1 MAESYSVTAI
11 LSARDKNFSS
21 VFGSA
26 QSAADSLAQKLSS
39 GLGFGVLVGIG
50 QKAFSALTS
59 AASGFTNELE
69 STSAAWQTFEKNAS
83 MNGHLADDIA
93 STKKELQDFATQT
106 IYSASDM
113 ATTYAQLDAVGIAS
127 AESLVKGFGG
137 IASAAENP
145 AQAMKTLSQQGVQ
158 MAAKPKV
165 AWQDFKLMLEQT
177 PAGIAA
183 VAKEMDMSTAE
194 MVQAVQGGEIAT
206 NDFFNAVE
214 KVGTSDAFMEMATQ
228 YKTVSQAMDGLSET
242 VTNKLMPTFEKFQS
256 VGIKAVEGIIGAL
269 DGVDGEAIAGKIGS
283 VLDLAVIHFKRA
295 KVTIDKTWGELRK
308 SFEEAGIKMPEFNYG
323 SVKSV
328 LDDVSKKFRLLNKFI
343 RAHSKEI
350 AGLVKILPSLAGAFA
365 ALKIG
370 QKFGPDFIN
379 AGKALG
385 SFAGVFT
392 KTVGKG
398 QKMVSFFKGPFE
410 KIGGIVSKGA
420 GKAIGGA
427 SGLFDKFVP
436 SDTLLAL
443 IKSRVPQILG
453 PFGKLGSGIAGTAAN
468 ASKLFVSYMSKM
480 MSLALKVLAPGVLVG
495 AVLVGLGL
503 LYKTFQTQ
511 IDATLD
517 MVKEK
522 GPELITN
529 FVNGIT
535 AKIPE
540 LISTGAQLV
549 GKLLETITAL
559 APALINGGINL
570 IAALAGGVAAAAPT
584 LIPQAV
590 LLITTLA
597 TGIISN
603 IPRVI
608 AIGMNLLAG
617 LAQGIANSMPLIVQQ
632 ARNAIVG
639 FVKGVIAYGP
649 VILQYGVSILKS
661 LVLGII
667 SALPYIVEGAKE
679 AGKWFVDTIMNTDW
693 LKVGSDIINGIV
705 NGVKSGFTFI
715 KDAVTEAFSGEGTAE
730 EAGAQVQQQT
740 AESVVANTYVLTDAM
755 STAGD
760 EGIQAL
766 TDSLTSGSGVDV
778 SGIMGAIGMDGADAL
793 TEAMS
798 SIDLTGIGTEAS
810 GTVTTEFD
818 TGLAELSG
826 ITDNAGAQVIS
837 SLQQTGTQAVTTTR
851 QTTTKV
857 IAALKAGINP
867 AKAAG
872 KSVGAGF
879 AAGIRGETANASSA
893 GSAVKNSALSGMSGG
908 YGSAYSHGSN
918 IGQGLVDGMR
928 SKIAAAWAAAD
939 ELAAAADKAIH
950 ARAQIGSPS
959 KITIKYGGW
968 IAKGLAVGI
977 KNGVNGVVKQGKIL
991 IDKLYKQMKKSTKK
1005 LGGAKDA
1012 ASTYLKSFRSALQ
1025 DKAKSDLEYVESSL
1039 KKYRDVN
1046 KSYNATI
1053 TSLMKSYKT
1062 AYNNEID
1069 KIITSVSTKLTNLA
1083 NTYQTKYNNIINAQK
1098 DFRDTLRSTNL
1109 YSADEYGNV
1118 ALADFASQNRAI
1130 KQYQANIS
1138 KLKKLLPESMMDEIL
1153 GMSRENGLAYTNELL
1168 KKSGE
1173 WIKAY
1178 GKQYSVVMNTSSK
1191 VASSYYSGRV
1201 TALQK
1206 SYAEDLKKIYSNA
1219 KKDMDSIGKN
1229 VVQGLINGMKSKK
1242 GALDATG
1249 RTLAQV
1255 VEDAFKKQLKIKSPS
1270 RVMTD
1275 AGEDTGQG
1283 VINGIENKV
1292 RAARAAMTKLID
1304 ATSPEAAI
1312 SRRSGNMNLSDEYDY
1327 RSEAHYTI
1335 VVESTLDGKKVG
1347 EGVADYV
1354 DDAINRKNKRETRK
1368 RGRRT

>member
-183 VAKEMDMSTAE
+183 VAKQMGMSTSK
-194 MVQAVQGGEIAT
+194 MVQAVQDGEIAT
-206 NDFFNAVE
+206 SEFFKAVE

-269 DGVDGEAIAGKIGS
+269 DGVDGETIAGKIGS

-328 LDDVSKKFRLLNKFI
+328 LDDVSKKFRQLNKYI

-350 AGLVKILPSLAGAFA
+350 ASLVKALPSLAGAFA

-370 QKFGPDFIN
+370 QKFGPDFIS

-453 PFGKLGSGIAGTAAN
+453 PFGQLGSGIAGTAAN
-468 ASKLFVSYMSKM
+468 ASKLFVGYMSKM

-511 IDATLD
+511 IDAILD

-590 LLITTLA
+590 LLVTTLA
-597 TGIISN
+597 AGIISN
-603 IPRVI
+603 IPRIV
-608 AIGMNLLAG
+608 AIGMSLLAG

-632 ARNAIVG
+632 AGNAIVS
-639 FVKGVIAYGP
+639 FVKGIIAYGP

-667 SALPYIVEGAKE
+667 SALPYIVEGAQQ

-705 NGVKSGFTFI
+705 NGVKSGFGAI
-715 KDAVTEAFSGEGTAE
+715 KDAITEAFSGGGSGED
-730 EAGAQVQQQT
+730 AGAQIQQQT
-740 AESVVANTYVLTDAM
+740 AESVAANTYVVTDAM
-755 STAGD
+755 SAAGG
-760 EGIQAL
+760 EGLRAL
-766 TDSLTSGSGVDV
+766 TDSLTSGAGVDM
-778 SGIMGAIGMDGADAL
+778 SSIMGAMGTEGADAFS
-793 TEAMS
+793 ASMS
-798 SIDLTGIGTEAS
+798 SIDLTGIGTEAA
-810 GTVTTEFD
+810 GTVTTEFG
-818 TGLAELSG
+818 TGLAELPG
-826 ITDNAGAQVIS
+826 ITDTAGAQVVS
-837 SLQQTGTQAVTTTR
+837 SLDQTGAQAAASAKKTTTN
-851 QTTTKV
+851 V
-857 IAALKAGINP
+857 INALKAGISP

-872 KSVGAGF
+872 KAVGSGYAG
-879 AAGIRGETANASSA
+879 GIRGETANASSA
-893 GSAVKNSALSGMSGG
+893 GTAVKSAALSGMSGG
-908 YGSAYSHGSN
+908 YGSAYGYGAN

-928 SKIAAAWAAAD
+928 SKIGAAWAAAN

-968 IAKGLAVGI
+968 IAEGLAVGI
-977 KNGVNGVVKQGKIL
+977 KDGINGVVKQGKAL
-991 IDKLYKQMKKSTKK
+991 IDKLYKQMKKSTKR

-1012 ASTYLKSFRSALQ
+1012 ASTYLKSFRTGLQ
-1025 DKAKSDLEYVESSL
+1025 NKAKSDLEYVESSL

-1046 KSYNATI
+1046 KSYNAAI

-1083 NTYQTKYNNIINAQK
+1083 NTYQTKYNNIVNAQK
-1098 DFRDTLRSTNL
+1098 DFRDTLRSTSL
-1109 YSADEYGNV
+1109 YTADDYGNI
-1118 ALADFASQNRAI
+1118 ALANFATQNRAI
-1130 KQYQANIS
+1130 KQYEANIN
-1138 KLKKLLPESMMDEIL
+1138 KLKKLLPKNMMDEIL
-1153 GMSRENGLAYTNELL
+1153 GLSRENGLAYTNELL
-1168 KKSGE
+1168 KKSGS
-1173 WIKAY
+1173 WIRAY
-1178 GKQYSVVMNTSSK
+1178 GKQYTVAMNTSSK
-1191 VASSYYSGRV
+1191 VASSYYSSRI
-1201 TALQK
+1201 TELQK
-1206 SYAEDLKKIYSNA
+1206 SYAADLKKIYGTA
-1219 KKDMDSIGKN
+1219 KKDMDNVGKN
-1229 VVQGLINGMKSKK
+1229 VVQGLINGMMSKK
-1242 GALDATG
+1242 SALDATG
-1249 RTLAQV
+1249 RDLATV
-1255 VEDAFKKQLKIKSPS
+1255 VEKAFKKKLDIHSPS
-1270 RVMTD
+1270 GVMTD

-1283 VINGIENKV
+1283 VIDGIENKIK
-1292 RAARAAMTKLID
+1292 AARAAITKLLD
-1304 ATSPEAAI
+1304 VTSPETEI
-1312 SRRSGNMNLSDEYDY
+1312 RRRAGNMNLSDEYDY

-1335 VVESTLDGKKVG
+1335 VVESIMDGKKVG
-1347 EGVADYV
+1347 EGVARFV
-1354 DDAINRKNKRETRK
+1354 KEKNDANEKRTRRKKGK
-1368 RGRRT
+1368 V